1 MAVLARPTNHGK
13 AIMIPDKYVEIIALA
28 LVGGFFCVLIPA
40 LMFMRSRAT
49 RGLRV
54 LLNEN
59 PATEGVQAALVR
71 KWRIDRVLSV
81 CLFVAV
87 AFVLF
92 GLIFGAG
99 AI

>member
-1 MAVLARPTNHGK
+1 MAVLARPTNRGK

-54 LLNEN
+54 LLG
-59 PATEGVQAALVR
+59 TFLVDWTYVR
-71 KWRIDRVLSV
+71 YVN
-81 CLFVAV
+81 A
-87 AFVLF
+87 
-92 GLIFGAG
+92 GHGAQCKRRCRAQYRASYG
-99 AI
+99 RRQR